1 MGTMMQW
8 RRCFTER
15 GYSSAQPDV
24 SCLRRVQE
32 LRSEE
37 TNRLK
42 GSDYEKL
49 LSKNPGDKRGRD
61 VIRQLLEGRITFL
74 EELITWPTSDA
85 GNVDAVTETPR
96 Q

>member
-1 MGTMMQW
+1 MAGCRTLLMGTMMQW

-24 SCLRRVQE
+24 SHLWRVQE

-42 GSDYEKL
+42 GSDYEKP
-49 LSKNPGDKRGRD
+49 LSKNPG
-61 VIRQLLEGRITFL
+61 
-74 EELITWPTSDA
+74 TS
-85 GNVDAVTETPR
+85 AVGT
-96 Q
+96 